1 MLEPDRLLPLL
12 PIAVAVLLL
21 VALVAFV
28 VAAAVWMAGR
38 RRPAAPELETLHAR
52 LDQIQAMANQLAE
65 LHRSMV
71 VPGTRGAVGETLL
84 TRLLQDW
91 LPPAAYQLQYTFRSG
106 ARADAVIRMNDSLVA
121 VDAKFPLEAV
131 TRSMESSPE
140 CPSAEAQRVFQ
151 KQIEEIARKYI
162 RPEENTLS
170 FALLYVPSEAV
181 YRYMFTDGGLL
192 DVALRAAVVPVSPA
206 TLFAYLQTVSYGLRG
221 LTVGD
226 DARKLA
232 EQIRVVR
239 REFDQLV
246 QTYLR
251 ASGHLRNA
259 AKAFADVDAALDR
272 SGSAISRLGQE

>member
-1 MLEPDRLLPLL
+1 MLETDPVLVLV
-12 PIAVAVLLL
+12 PIAVAGLLVLVLIVLL
-21 VALVAFV
+21 
-28 VAAAVWMAGR
+28 AAVLAGR
-38 RRPAAPELETLHAR
+38 RRAAVPELQALNAR
-52 LDQIQAMANQLAE
+52 LQQIQAMADQLAE

-71 VPGTRGAVGETLL
+71 VPGSRGAVGETLL
-84 TRLLQDW
+84 AQLLQDW
-91 LPPAAYQLQYTFRSG
+91 LPPAAYQLQYAFRNG

-121 VDAKFPLEAV
+121 IDAKFPLEAV
-131 TRSMESSPE
+131 TRSMESSPDR
-140 CPSAEAQRVFQ
+140 PTSEAQRVFQ

-192 DVALRAAVVPVSPA
+192 DLALRSGVVPVSPA

-221 LTVGD
+221 LSVGE

-259 AKAFADVDAALDR
+259 TKAFAEVDAALDR
-272 SGSAISRLGQE
+272 SGSAVSKLGQP